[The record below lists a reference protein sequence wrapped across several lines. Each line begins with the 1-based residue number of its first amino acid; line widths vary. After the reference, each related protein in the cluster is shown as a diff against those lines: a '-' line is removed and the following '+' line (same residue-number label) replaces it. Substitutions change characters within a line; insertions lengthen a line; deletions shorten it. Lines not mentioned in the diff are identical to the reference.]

1 MSCDRILSTVYK
13 CTKKQQIM
21 TNNAKLKKTSIEQLL
36 NRGVAEVLPNKKSL
50 ANLMNQRSIKLYLGI
65 DPTGALLHLGHAVV
79 LRKLQQFA
87 ELGHEVI
94 LLIGNGTVKIG
105 DPTGRDESRPVL
117 TDEEIEKN
125 WKNWKEQASTILDFS
140 MIKVLHNGDWLDQL
154 NYSDIVKLLAKTT
167 VQQLLERDMFQER
180 LKQGKPIHGHEIIYP
195 LLQGYDSVVMNV
207 DLELGGTDQTFNMMM
222 GRTLQK
228 AYNNHEKWVLTTPI
242 INGTDGRKMS
252 KSFNNFVALTEDEKQ
267 MYGKLMSV
275 NDELIVEYLTLLTDL
290 SIDEI
295 KEIELK
301 LQAGENPMEY
311 KKKMAFAITADLHSE
326 TEAKKAQEHF
336 ERTVQGNEIPTDVQ
350 TIKINSQQIR
360 VLDLLNTCNPSQ
372 SNAQLKR
379 LCEQGGVKILP
390 NGEILKDPQ
399 EIINISDDFILKI
412 GKRSFYKIQIEQ

>member
-1 MSCDRILSTVYK
+1 MTNKPQQKNLST
-13 CTKKQQIM
+13 
-21 TNNAKLKKTSIEQLL
+21 EQVLT
-36 NRGVAEVLPNKKSL
+36 RGVAEVLPDKNSL
-50 ANLMNQRSIKLYLGI
+50 AKLMNQRSIKLYLGI

-87 ELGHEVI
+87 QLGHEVI

-125 WKNWKEQASTILDFS
+125 WENWKEQASTILDFS

-195 LLQGYDSVVMNV
+195 LLQGYDSVVMDV

-252 KSFNNFVALTEDEKQ
+252 KSFNNFVALTENARQ

-275 NDELIVEYLTLLTDL
+275 NDELIVEYLTLLTNFSL
-290 SIDEI
+290 DEI

-301 LQAGENPMEY
+301 LQAGENPMGY
-311 KKKMAFAITADLHSE
+311 KKLMAFTITADLHSE
-326 TEAKKAQEHF
+326 TEAEKAQEHF
-336 ERTVQGNEIPTDVQ
+336 EKTVQGNEIPSDIQ
-350 TIKINSQQIR
+350 AIKINSQQIR
-360 VLDLLNTCNPSQ
+360 VLDLLSSCEPSQ

-390 NGEILKDPQ
+390 NEKLLQDPQ
-399 EIINISDDFILKI
+399 ETVDIKDGLILKI